1 VALFALGGTIAMAA
15 GTAGVVPSLDAEQ
28 LVAAVPGLADLDI
41 DLRWIDFRSRPGASL
56 TIADLTELAA
66 AVRLH
71 FDGGGTG
78 VVITQGTDTIEETA
92 YLLDLLHDGPEPIV
106 VTGAM
111 RNPTLAGPDGPANL
125 LAALQVAASPKA
137 AGLGCLVV
145 FADEIHAAARVRK
158 THATSPATF
167 ASPNGGPLGY
177 LVEGAPAVINRPVH
191 RFTVAR
197 TLHRQ
202 PRVGLYTATL
212 GDDGM
217 LLDKLS
223 AYLDGAVVAAFG
235 AGHVP
240 DNWVVRLTNL
250 AGRIPVVLSSRAGA
264 GPVLQATYGFAGS
277 ERDLL
282 ARGLIRAGLLDPYKS
297 RILLHC
303 LLAAGVERPG
313 IVAAFAAAGGVD
325 DRPV

>member
-1 VALFALGGTIAMAA
+1 MALFALGGTIAMAA